1 MAPPRD
7 RPSLPSLLLLVLGY
21 GALVLWL
28 SWPLPRHAATHVPG
42 TKLTCDFDTRHMAWV
57 LAWQSHALLTNPAS
71 LPHANIYH
79 PAQWALFHT
88 EAGVGAVPYVLP
100 TWAATGNAALALNGM
115 LLLSLALTACTLHLV
130 ARAWTG
136 LAAAGL
142 VAATAFLCTGW
153 LLWGWIATAPHYAI
167 LQYLP
172 LIVLLATGR
181 ALGRVRAA
189 ALTVLLALQAL
200 VSPYLALAVMAPLG
214 VLAVVRLPRSATR
227 PRGLALLGCLAVA
240 SCLIAPW
247 YAGYAVVVAADPTVL
262 GRTPWSAPGADIVD
276 LPWGLIGE
284 RSPLGLPGPSLLL
297 IVVGVVAR
305 LGRRLRQDIAPP
317 IPWAPAVYWTVAGAL
332 LMLPNHGVIGD
343 QVIQLPRL
351 WLAHAM
357 PGSEVVRFGQRLG
370 VIGTIGLALLVGVA
384 FGECV
389 RAVGAVWRGGRP
401 APALVWAAA
410 VLVSLAAY
418 GSYATGIGLSKTR
431 ATPLPRRYALLAVTP
446 PDDVT
451 ATSLRR
457 AAGAVL
463 ELPADVPNRLGRTLG
478 LHASAMYRS
487 TFHWRPLLNGYTSY
501 QPAGQAQ
508 RMAWADRLPGPGAL
522 AHLRRTT
529 GLRHV
534 VVRLAYLPP
543 AQQARWL
550 EIAERT
556 DDPIWR
562 SLPASPRELVFEIRD
577 DPAAGSR

>member
-1 MAPPRD
+1 
-7 RPSLPSLLLLVLGY
+7 
-21 GALVLWL
+21 
-28 SWPLPRHAATHVPG
+28 
-42 TKLTCDFDTRHMAWV
+42 
-57 LAWQSHALLTNPAS
+57 
-71 LPHANIYH
+71 
-79 PAQWALFHT
+79 
-88 EAGVGAVPYVLP
+88 
-100 TWAATGNAALALNGM
+100 
-115 LLLSLALTACTLHLV
+115 
-130 ARAWTG
+130 
-136 LAAAGL
+136 
-142 VAATAFLCTGW
+142 
-153 LLWGWIATAPHYAI
+153 
-167 LQYLP
+167 
-172 LIVLLATGR
+172 
-181 ALGRVRAA
+181 
-189 ALTVLLALQAL
+189 
-200 VSPYLALAVMAPLG
+200 
-214 VLAVVRLPRSATR
+214 
-227 PRGLALLGCLAVA
+227 
-240 SCLIAPW
+240 
-247 YAGYAVVVAADPTVL
+247 
-262 GRTPWSAPGADIVD
+262 
-276 LPWGLIGE
+276 
-284 RSPLGLPGPSLLL
+284 
-297 IVVGVVAR
+297 VGVVAR

-351 WLAHAM
+351 WLVHAM

-431 ATPLPRRYALLAVTP
+431 ATPLPRRYALLAVTQ